1 MASTGRRIGWEIL
14 IVLLLLVVVAGVWWW
29 QGKVGDDEVARVRT
43 EAEQQVRAVEQDA
56 RTWAEALAAS
66 EAEAVFRAFAG
77 GVAPL
82 ILAGERQA
90 VDQALGGLLE
100 LQSVA
105 FVHVLAPDGGV
116 IASSDRKLITT
127 GLAGPAAEWALGST
141 ELVTR
146 AGDQPGITEL
156 AAPVVGPAGAAAYLW
171 LGYDTGQLAESARPE
186 SLTPAEAV

>member
-1 MASTGRRIGWEIL
+1 MESTGKRIGWEFL
-14 IVLLLLVVVAGVWWW
+14 IVLLLLVVVVGVWWW
-29 QGKVGDDEVARVRT
+29 QGRVADREVARVRAET
-43 EAEQQVRAVEQDA
+43 EQQVRAVEQDA
-56 RTWAEALAAS
+56 RQWAEALAAS
-66 EAEAVFRAFAG
+66 EAEAAFRAFAA

-100 LQSVA
+100 LSSIA

-116 IASSDRKLITT
+116 IASSDRKLTTT
-127 GLAGPAAEWALGST
+127 GLAGPGAEWALGST
-141 ELVTR
+141 GLATR

-156 AAPVVGPAGAAAYLW
+156 AAPVVGPAGPAAYLW
-171 LGYDTGQLAESARPE
+171 LGYDTGRLVESARPE